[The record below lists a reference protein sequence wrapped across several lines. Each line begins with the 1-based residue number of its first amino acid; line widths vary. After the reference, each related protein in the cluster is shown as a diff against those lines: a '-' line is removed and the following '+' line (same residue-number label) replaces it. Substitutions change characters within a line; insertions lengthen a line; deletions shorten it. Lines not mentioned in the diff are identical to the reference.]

1 MYTIDLNKIKV
12 SKSNV
17 ISCEIFN
24 GQKFHIHNYITE
36 AWEDKNYN
44 ILTGA
49 FTIYCFWVN
58 ETEIFIRDGN
68 HEKASFLTS
77 HGNMFKK
84 KGDILN
90 IFLNNELK
98 PIYEKG
104 YVNVMVGLDINEKNK
119 SALYI
124 TRGDSKNAI
133 SKTSL
138 ATIKSLADKTNF
150 KVYKYT
156 DPSGSGIVKSLD
168 DDWGYTKD
176 GVFTTYED
184 SGDLNKVAIYDPT

>member
-17 ISCEIFN
+17 ISCEISN
-24 GQKFHIHNYITE
+24 GGKFLIDNYVIK

-44 ILTGA
+44 ILNGA
-49 FTIYCFWVN
+49 FTIYCFWVK
-58 ETEIFIRDGN
+58 ETEIFIRDGD
-68 HEKASFLTS
+68 HKKASFLTS
-77 HGNMFKK
+77 HGSMFRKK
-84 KGDILN
+84 SDILD

-104 YVNVMVGLDINEKNK
+104 YVNVMVGMDINDTTK

-124 TRGDSKNAI
+124 TRGDSNNTI
-133 SKTSL
+133 SNTSL
-138 ATIKSLADKTNF
+138 ATIKSLADKINF

-156 DPSGSGIVKSLD
+156 DPSGPGIVKSLD